1 MTRRVVD
8 FEEDVSGIFVMAGVS
23 EVLADLEEL
32 RRCGYTTLDY
42 REDEDGTFA
51 VFAQKW
57 RDETEAEAR
66 AREEL
71 EMVQDRAERECA

>member
-23 EVLADLEEL
+23 EVLVDLEEL

-42 REDEDGTFA
+42 RENEDGTFA

-71 EMVQDRAERECA
+71 EMIQDRAEMGL

>member
-8 FEEDVSGIFVMAGVS
+8 VEEDVSGFFVMATVT
-23 EVLADLEEL
+23 EVMADLVEL
-32 RRCGYTTLDY
+32 QRRGYTTLDY
-42 REDEDGTFA
+42 REDENGTFA

-66 AREEL
+66 VREEL
-71 EMVQDRAERECA
+71 EEARSRAYMEG

>member
-23 EVLADLEEL
+23 EVLSDLEEL

-42 REDEDGTFA
+42 REDEDGIFA

-71 EMVQDRAERECA
+71 EMVQDRAEMGL